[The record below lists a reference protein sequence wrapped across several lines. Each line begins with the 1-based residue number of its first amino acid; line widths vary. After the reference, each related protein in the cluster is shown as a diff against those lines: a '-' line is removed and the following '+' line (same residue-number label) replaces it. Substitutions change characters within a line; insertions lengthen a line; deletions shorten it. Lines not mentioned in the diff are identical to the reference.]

1 MEWNPFNWTAGPFL
15 TLYLALAFSIF
26 LLGFRLK
33 SQIGPA
39 ARATGK
45 PGILELAYLSG
56 GARRLGD
63 AVLLRLTSGHGATIE
78 PNGYR
83 ITVIDQSP
91 LATLISQPPGMQFQ
105 PGMTRQQFQAAIDPI
120 VTRVQDLLEKSGF
133 CPTREQM
140 ASFRLE
146 VLPFVALL
154 IVFGI
159 TKAVIGSSRHHPV
172 EFLILLIVLTA
183 FAGVVLAKA
192 PRRTKAG
199 TDVLETYRSSHERAS
214 RAPRDQELLLALA
227 LTGPVVL
234 TGTAHASVYSASQ
247 TMSSG
252 GGGDNGGG
260 GCGGGGDGGGGGCG
274 GCS

>member
-15 TLYLALAFSIF
+15 TLYLALAFTIF
-26 LLGFRLK
+26 VLGFRLK
-33 SQIGPA
+33 SQIGPVA
-39 ARATGK
+39 HPTGK
-45 PGILELAYLSG
+45 LGMLELAYLAG

-63 AVLLRLTSGHGATIE
+63 AVLFRLTSGHGATIDS
-78 PNGYR
+78 NGYR
-83 ITVIDQSP
+83 INVIDQSP
-91 LATLISQPPGMQFQ
+91 LATLMKQPPRLQFQ
-105 PGMTRQQFQAAIDPI
+105 SDMTRQRFQTAMQPI
-120 VTRVQDLLEKSGF
+120 VERIQDVLQRSGY
-133 CPTREQM
+133 CPTRAQM

-172 EFLILLIVLTA
+172 EFLVILIVVTA
-183 FAGVVLAKA
+183 IAGFVLAKS
-192 PRRTKAG
+192 PRRTQAG
-199 TDVLETYRSSHERAS
+199 TNILETYQTSNERAS

-227 LTGPVVL
+227 LSGPVVL

-252 GGGDNGGG
+252 GGGDGGG
-260 GCGGGGDGGGGGCG
+260 GCGGGGGGGGGGGCG

>member
-15 TLYLALAFSIF
+15 TLYLAFAFTIF
-26 LLGFRLK
+26 VLGFRLK

-45 PGILELAYLSG
+45 LGVLELAYLAG

-63 AVLLRLTSGHGATIE
+63 AVLLRLTSGHGATIDS
-78 PNGYR
+78 NGYR
-83 ITVIDQSP
+83 ITVSDQSP
-91 LATLISQPPGMQFQ
+91 LATLISQPPRMQFQ
-105 PGMTRQQFQAAIDPI
+105 PGMTRQQFQTAIGPVI
-120 VTRVQDLLEKSGF
+120 TRIQDFLEKSGH

-172 EFLILLIVLTA
+172 DILIILIVLTA
-183 FAGVVLAKA
+183 FAGFLLAKS
-192 PRRTKAG
+192 PRRTQAG
-199 TDVLETYRSSHERAS
+199 TNILETYQSSNERAS

-227 LTGPVVL
+227 LSGPVVL

-252 GGGDNGGG
+252 GGGDGGG
-260 GCGGGGDGGGGGCG
+260 GCGGGGGGGGGGCG

>member
-15 TLYLALAFSIF
+15 TLYLALAFTIF
-26 LLGFRLK
+26 VLGFRLK

-45 PGILELAYLSG
+45 LGALELAYLAG

-63 AVLLRLTSGHGATIE
+63 AVLLRLTSGHGATINS
-78 PNGYR
+78 NGYR
-83 ITVIDQSP
+83 ITVSDQSP
-91 LATLISQPPGMQFQ
+91 LATLISQPPRMQFQ
-105 PGMTRQQFQAAIDPI
+105 PDMTRQQFQTAIDPVITRI
-120 VTRVQDLLEKSGF
+120 VELLEKSGY
-133 CPTREQM
+133 CPSREQM

-172 EFLILLIVLTA
+172 DFLIILIVLTV
-183 FAGVVLAKA
+183 FAGILLAKT
-192 PRRTKAG
+192 PRRTQAG
-199 TDVLETYRSSHERAS
+199 TDILETYQSSNERAS

-227 LTGPVVL
+227 LSGPVVL
-234 TGTAHASVYSASQ
+234 TGTAHASVYGASQ
-247 TMSSG
+247 TMSS
-252 GGGDNGGG
+252 
-260 GCGGGGDGGGGGCG
+260 GGGDGGGGGCG
-274 GCS
+274 GGGGGGGGGCGGCS

>member
-15 TLYLALAFSIF
+15 TLYLALAFTIF

-39 ARATGK
+39 AQMGGRLGV
-45 PGILELAYLSG
+45 LELAYLAG
-56 GARRLGD
+56 GAQRLGD
-63 AVLLRLTSGHGATIE
+63 AVLLRLTSGHGATIDS
-78 PNGYR
+78 NGYK
-83 ITVIDQSP
+83 ITVVDPSS
-91 LATLISQPPGMQFQ
+91 LATLIRQPPRMQFQ
-105 PGMTRQQFQAAIDPI
+105 AGMTRRQFQTAIQPI
-120 VTRVQDLLEKSGF
+120 VARIQELREKSGY

-154 IVFGI
+154 IMFGI

-172 EFLILLIVLTA
+172 EILIILIVITA
-183 FAGVVLAKA
+183 FAGIVLAKA
-192 PRRTKAG
+192 PRRTQAG
-199 TDVLETYRSSHERAS
+199 TDILETYQSSNERAS
-214 RAPRDQELLLALA
+214 RAPRDNELLLALA
-227 LTGPVVL
+227 LSGPVVL
-234 TGTAHASVYSASQ
+234 MGTAHASVYSASQ

-252 GGGDNGGG
+252 GGGDSGG
-260 GCGGGGDGGGGGCG
+260 GCGGGGGGGGGGCG